1 MARKRLPF
9 AQISCAT
16 CRLCFCFFG
25 VRPLAAALPF
35 SLLCKSQFGSLRKR
49 GSVEARGFNPAKIRR
64 RRAPSLVP
72 QAALS
77 SAWRTAAVPSALLHP
92 APPPRIVIP
101 RNVQCTFR
109 GTRSFLAPTGRI
121 APSQKHGERAR
132 LQSRFKK
139 TCKSRPGDPLRF
151 LIL

>member
-9 AQISCAT
+9 AQLSCAT

-25 VRPLAAALPF
+25 VRRLDAALPF
-35 SLLCKSQFGSLRKR
+35 SLLCRLQFRSLRKR

-64 RRAPSLVP
+64 RRAPSLLP

-77 SAWRTAAVPSALLHP
+77 SAWRTTAVPPALLHP

-101 RNVQCTFR
+101 RKVQCTFR
-109 GTRSFLAPTGRI
+109 GAPFASQAVQRETCSLHAFARWVSPSARIGRCNWLAAG
-121 APSQKHGERAR
+121 Q
-132 LQSRFKK
+132 
-139 TCKSRPGDPLRF
+139 
-151 LIL
+151 